1 MTDQYQWTAPSPLWA
16 EAASA
21 ANPMVRAAMQ
31 QPAVL
36 RFATDTFMEDFLTM
50 LEADPSRLGGY
61 LAQPET
67 WRTPSATPEE
77 APEVPRFLRG
87 MNRLRLNAAR
97 VLEQT
102 SSTSLAKQQSLI
114 AQSASA
120 PGEVLPLKLYQ
131 PAHQRFYLVAACL
144 VCRRPGLPDHAL
156 DANREERAAYVIR
169 RLYRK
174 PDGGGAQGVEEYAFV
189 ASAQGNT
196 WPRVTDAAGT
206 LLPNEERLPLF
217 PVNFDETD
225 GRRRR
230 LYAGMIPVGKREAYM
245 GAGEATSASQQSNGT
260 PAGQTAMTA
269 SKIHFR
275 MQIAEPWKSLFLT
288 AAATDKLI
296 TETPPPKNDET
307 PPDTSVLIKN
317 SREQL
322 QTMSWYILLD
332 LSKYLAQYLPNVWK
346 VVLKKQ
352 PESALASDAERNLFN
367 ALKTMTVP
375 PSLKDALTD
384 PADTLKSASYTAAS
398 VPASLLEALQK
409 MNDPAKQ
416 WGEKLERVAVSYDR
430 KTPDPAWPDF
440 LFPLADPRETPPLP
454 PANINPPPGAA
465 DESGE
470 AVALD
475 QTGVPPTVQDRQSRV
490 DKLVALVVRALPEQS
505 TEPAPPPPL
514 ATQPVMDTREGQFII
529 RCVYER
535 PLCGPL
541 DPPVLSEPTPAFQL
555 AGFFDPDAP
564 ARPIRIAL
572 PIDTSPAGL
581 RKFDKN
587 TAFMISDAL
596 CGQMQRMNGITFGDL
611 VLSVLPWPFHK
622 DLSSKVPGVGPC
634 KSGGVELGMI
644 CTFSIP
650 IITICA
656 MILLMIIVLLFDFIF
671 KWLPLFRICFPLPK
685 FKAKA

>member
-1 MTDQYQWTAPSPLWA
+1 MKDQYQWTAPSPLWT
-16 EAASA
+16 EAAN
-21 ANPMVRAAMQ
+21 ANNPAVRAAMQ

-36 RFATDTFMEDFLTM
+36 RFATDSFMEDFLTM
-50 LEADPSRLGGY
+50 LETDPSRLGGY

-67 WRTPSATPEE
+67 WRAPSTTPEQIE
-77 APEVPRFLRG
+77 EVPRFLRG
-87 MNRLRLNAAR
+87 LNRLRINASR
-97 VLEQT
+97 TLEQT
-102 SSTSLAKQQSLI
+102 SSLPLTKQQSLI
-114 AQSASA
+114 AKSATGASDA
-120 PGEVLPLKLYQ
+120 PPLKLYQ
-131 PAHQRFYLVAACL
+131 PAHQRFYLVTACL
-144 VCRRPGLPDHAL
+144 VCRRPGMPDHAL
-156 DANREERAAYVIR
+156 DTNREERAAYVIR
-169 RLYRK
+169 RLYQK
-174 PDGGGAQGVEEYAFV
+174 PNGGAQGLEEYAFV
-189 ASAQGNT
+189 ATPQGNS
-196 WPRVTDAAGT
+196 WQKIANAAATIMPG
-206 LLPNEERLPLF
+206 EERLPLF
-217 PVNFDETD
+217 PVSFDEDD

-230 LYAGMIPVGKREAYM
+230 VYAGMIPVGKREAYM
-245 GAGEATSASQQSNGT
+245 GAGESTSSSKTGGM
-260 PAGQTAMTA
+260 PAGQTAKTA
-269 SKIHFR
+269 RKIHFR
-275 MQIAEPWKSLFLT
+275 MQIAEPWKSLFVT
-288 AAATDKLI
+288 ADAANRIK
-296 TETPPPKNDET
+296 TESPPPKDDE
-307 PPDTSVLIKN
+307 PAPDTSVLIKN

-332 LSKYLAQYLPNVWK
+332 LSKYFAQYLPNVWK
-346 VVLKKQ
+346 VVLKEK
-352 PESALASDAERNLFN
+352 PESALANDAERNLYN

-375 PSLKDALTD
+375 QSLKDALTN
-384 PADTLKSASYTAAS
+384 PADTLKSSSYQASSVAS
-398 VPASLLEALQK
+398 SLLDALQK
-409 MNDPAKQ
+409 INDTTDN
-416 WGEKLERVAVSYDR
+416 WGAKLESVAVSYDR
-430 KTPDPAWPDF
+430 KTPDPSWPDF
-440 LFPLADPRETPPLP
+440 LFPLADPLETPPLP
-454 PANINPPPGAA
+454 PASINPSPNAA

-475 QTGVPPTVQDRQSRV
+475 QTGVSQAVQDQQSRV
-490 DKLVALVVRALPEQS
+490 DKLVALVVRALPDKSQ
-505 TEPAPPPPL
+505 EPVPPPPL
-514 ATQPVMDTREGQFII
+514 ATQPVLDTREGQFII
-529 RCVYER
+529 RCIYER

-622 DLSSKVPGVGPC
+622 DLSLKVPGVGPC